1 MEIDRC
7 KVPPVFEPSGSPPL
21 CQKETVFRQEASVA
35 TIDVSVNYFQ
45 ARTEA
50 GGLERF
56 FSTRMSGMQ
65 FLRNV
70 LLFSLAGL
78 LPILVFYVVLS
89 PGFATALADGGPA
102 LKRFLRQVLTNG
114 LPVVVV
120 INYIGFF
127 LFALSHESSGGG
139 RDPGTYIVVD
149 FFSRIGIF
157 VVLHATIYAVSADWY
172 GAFGGSRTTA
182 LRVVA
187 PTLARS
193 ALFENISGVY
203 LYATL
208 VSAIPL
214 YASAV
219 RRSTRLA
226 PVIRFFPEPIGPA
239 AFALLIFLAV
249 AVCLTAL
256 ASVFVRLQA

>member
-1 MEIDRC
+1 MER
-7 KVPPVFEPSGSPPL
+7 
-21 CQKETVFRQEASVA
+21 
-35 TIDVSVNYFQ
+35 Y
-45 ARTEA
+45 
-50 GGLERF
+50 
-56 FSTRMSGMQ
+56 FSTHMPGMQ

-78 LPILVFYVVLS
+78 LPVLASYVALS

-114 LPVVVV
+114 LPVVVTV
-120 INYIGFF
+120 NYVGFF
-127 LFALSHESSGGG
+127 LFAVSQESSGGG

-149 FFSRIGIF
+149 FFSRLGLF
-157 VVLHATIYAVSADWY
+157 VGLHALIYVVSADWY
-172 GAFGGSRTTA
+172 GSFGGSRTTA
-182 LRVVA
+182 WRVVA

-214 YASAV
+214 YISAV
-219 RRSTRLA
+219 RRSPRLA
-226 PVIRFFPEPIGPA
+226 PVVRFFPEPIGPV
-239 AFALLIFLAV
+239 AFALLIFV
-249 AVCLTAL
+249 AGAACLTAL
-256 ASVFVRLQA
+256 ATVLVRLQA